1 MKNKGLIITLI
12 SILSLIAIFLVA
24 VMILLINGKARM
36 PMFGFS
42 NKVSKELIMD
52 EIYENK
58 FTKININVSTS
69 DVNILVSNDDKIRI
83 AIYGDKEL
91 LDIKDET
98 QELYILFKEKKCFG
112 ICFNITKNKVD
123 VYLPANYDKDIL
135 VNNDYG
141 DIEISEFK
149 NSNIE
154 VNEACGDV
162 HIVSGNKVT
171 VNNSYGNIKIDEAS
185 EVNVKESAGDV
196 KVGTVKSAQIE
207 NNYGDITVENIT
219 DSLDISDDCGD
230 IKIDHLNLEKDSHI
244 VNNLGDI
251 KIGSTNDIYID
262 AKTDLG
268 DVKINNNNHK
278 SDITLKLE
286 NDCGD
291 IKVNN

>member
-12 SILSLIAIFLVA
+12 TILSLLTVALIAL
-24 VMILLINGKARM
+24 MILFINGKIRI
-36 PMFGFS
+36 PMFGLS
-42 NKVSKELIMD
+42 NKVSNELIMD
-52 EIYENK
+52 ETYENK
-58 FTKININVSTS
+58 FTKLNINVSTS
-69 DVNILVSNDDKIRI
+69 DVNILVSNDDKIRVV
-83 AIYGDKEL
+83 IYGDEER
-91 LDIKDET
+91 LDIKNET

-112 ICFNITKNKVD
+112 FCFNITKNKVD

-135 VNNDYG
+135 VNNDFG
-141 DIEISEFK
+141 NIEISEFK
-149 NSNIE
+149 AANIV
-154 VNEACGDV
+154 VNEDCGDV
-162 HIVSGNKVT
+162 HIVSGNEVT
-171 VNNSYGNIKIDEAS
+171 VKNSYGDIKIDEA
-185 EVNVKESAGDV
+185 NKIDVKESAGDV

-207 NNYGDITVENIT
+207 NNFGDITVESIT
-219 DSLDISDDCGD
+219 SGLDISDDCGD

-268 DVKINNNNHK
+268 KVKINNNNHK